1 MNRIVLLVL
10 LVASFGHTACKS
22 GPTGSGPQL
31 SQTPAQ
37 SKVLL
42 RSMDAGTLAVDGL
55 LWLVDLHLVAEKSAA
70 KDSLLLSDTSGMN
83 VEVEHMNQIT
93 GAGQEKQETKPP
105 EWKRDPKNF
114 DFLVNVIRDYK
125 EQTKTSFGAPL
136 QITVKE
142 TWKIEKVSDSSVNKT
157 WDLAYTLNGGSEI
170 ASFEKTAAEQTERV
184 VVPAR
189 GPVLQE
195 IRDLI
200 AKNK

>member
-1 MNRIVLLVL
+1 MNRIVLFILIA
-10 LVASFGHTACKS
+10 ASCSVVACKS
-22 GPTGSGPQL
+22 GQTGSSPQL

-37 SKVLL
+37 RKVLI
-42 RSMDAGTLAVDGL
+42 RSVDTGTLAVDGL

-70 KDSLLLSDTSGMN
+70 KDSLLLSDTTGMN

-136 QITVKE
+136 QIAVKE
-142 TWKIEKVSDSSVNKT
+142 IWKIEKVSDPSVTDT
-157 WDLAYTLNGGSEI
+157 WDLAYTLNGGNEI
-170 ASFEKTAAEQTERV
+170 SGLEKTAAEQTERV

-189 GPVLQE
+189 GPVLKE
-195 IRDLI
+195 IRAFI
-200 AKNK
+200 EKK